1 MKQRSKLFG
10 IYLPFFILITVGA
23 IVLRTI
29 ATVNYFNYEYGYFT
43 NKAVPAIANAL
54 IAAAF
59 VFFLIY
65 IISTREKLSLI
76 PNFSSPANYIP
87 SAAVSAALVFMII
100 HLAKVFINEEALIN
114 KYLALATLI
123 FAALSIVYFALNT
136 IL

>member
-59 VFFLIY
+59 VFFNIY
-65 IISTREKLSLI
+65 KS
-76 PNFSSPANYIP
+76 
-87 SAAVSAALVFMII
+87 V
-100 HLAKVFINEEALIN
+100 
-114 KYLALATLI
+114 
-123 FAALSIVYFALNT
+123 
-136 IL
+136 